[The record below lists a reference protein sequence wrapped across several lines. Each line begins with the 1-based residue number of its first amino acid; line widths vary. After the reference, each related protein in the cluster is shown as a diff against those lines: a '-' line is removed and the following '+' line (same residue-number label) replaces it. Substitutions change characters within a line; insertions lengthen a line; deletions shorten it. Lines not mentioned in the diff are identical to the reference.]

1 MYYLR
6 NVLALTNSP
15 YPCVS
20 ECGRKE
26 LFISVTNLSAA
37 QSARTASARAF
48 VHSLNILIKYARMY
62 GYDHKRTEAQ
72 FETTWNELQQG
83 LPVTDAGFLLGVSD
97 NKLLLDGIP
106 LEAGNAERSFA
117 TLLTTAGLASLH
129 FSKDVTVEDF
139 TRLVR
144 AFTIAGSKATDV
156 AKQIKEAL
164 GAGKQNS
171 TIKINE
177 VKFVAADPLTG
188 DVSIA
193 AQIAAQTLGPEFKQW
208 LNDPQKLLQLIAAAE
223 GASSSGG
230 QGAAPG
236 VPMVPLGSVP
246 NFGGP
251 GGTGAGSGTGA
262 SGGGG
267 TGGGFGGS
275 FGFGGGGGTGSG
287 TGSGGPGGS
296 GSGTGAAAGPAPA
309 WTGVVPLQ
317 EQEVIQAI
325 RLLTRFGQ
333 VQHDP
338 AVKEEDL
345 QKDINDAAPNTRLSL
360 QQLLGS
366 LAARATQDTDDTPLL
381 MKAAEHMAIRF
392 ALERYQRG
400 EVKVN
405 AVHQMMEHMSRQMD
419 SLRQI
424 LRMQEEKMSKAGIL
438 VESHADILDRM
449 FWAEVPESGKKSVLM
464 SHEAPCVPPR
474 NVRQFV
480 EQLLERDDTQSASE
494 ILNNYSSCL
503 SAKDT
508 DPRRKAAIGLSQL
521 ADLYA
526 RLGGQP
532 MAQAVRKVS
541 EQIITEKDAELQSLM
556 SAAFVRLSQEASAAK
571 NYAALNEVCAGM
583 EMVSVQRPVLMSD
596 LRPRVGVENRLPEF
610 IEEALRSDQIPPD
623 LLSVLRRTCQSG
635 AEHMADRFFRCM
647 RRDECD
653 RMIELVKSLGS
664 AILTQLREILR
675 TGQSRQASSVVGLVS
690 RLDVG
695 TLLELLPARLPEWN
709 RFYHDV
715 AVRQIAYGAAP
726 DRGRTLLELSEVLD
740 PLVLPE
746 ALDEIGMSGDIT
758 AAGPLIAMARP
769 GEAASRSPFVQ
780 LKAIES
786 LGRLK
791 DVESVNTLREILEA
805 KKTFGHIHHKELR
818 IAAAQA
824 LSKIDPRYSSQVMSD
839 SGFEPAEL
847 AIAPLDAAPAC
858 PWVRQRR
865 YERMVL
871 AKTVSATIGSSWG
884 KSKIMI
890 RELSLGGGMGTK
902 EDNLRIGSEADLE
915 ISVGMRSK
923 IRAHVLLRR
932 ARVNEVGFEIVNT
945 DLESRYR
952 LRRLLVDALNHAP
965 QNKGQEWG
973 GERKV

>member
-1 MYYLR
+1 
-6 NVLALTNSP
+6 
-15 YPCVS
+15 
-20 ECGRKE
+20 
-26 LFISVTNLSAA
+26 
-37 QSARTASARAF
+37 
-48 VHSLNILIKYARMY
+48 MY

-72 FETTWNELQQG
+72 FETTWNELAAA
-83 LPVTDAGFLLGVSD
+83 LPAGGFLLGVTD

-106 LEAGNAERSFA
+106 LESGQSEKSFA

-129 FSKDVTVEDF
+129 FSKDVTEEDF
-139 TRLVR
+139 VRLVR
-144 AFTIAGSKATDV
+144 AFTVAGSKATDV

-164 GAGKQNS
+164 GVGKQGS

-223 GASSSGG
+223 GANAGG
-230 QGAAPG
+230 GRGTGEAG

-246 NFGGP
+246 NLPAGQS
-251 GGTGAGSGTGA
+251 AGSVA
-262 SGGGG
+262 SGAG
-267 TGGGFGGS
+267 TGG
-275 FGFGGGGGTGSG
+275 
-287 TGSGGPGGS
+287 
-296 GSGTGAAAGPAPA
+296 AAGAAPA
-309 WTGVVPLQ
+309 WTGGMVPLQ

-333 VQHDP
+333 VQQDP
-338 AVKEEDL
+338 GVKEEVLHKELTETD
-345 QKDINDAAPNTRLSL
+345 PNTRLNL

-366 LAARATQDTDDTPLL
+366 LAAQASAAQEEDTPLL

-392 ALERYQRG
+392 ALERYQKG

-419 SLRQI
+419 SLRSI
-424 LRMQEEKMSKAGIL
+424 LKLQEEKMSKAGIL

-449 FWAEVPESGKKSVLM
+449 FWSEVPEAGKKSVLM

-474 NVRQFV
+474 NLRQFV
-480 EQLLERDDTQSASE
+480 EVLLDRDDKAAAGE

-503 SAKDT
+503 SAKEAE
-508 DPRRKAAIGLSQL
+508 PRRRTAIGLSQI

-532 MAQAVRKVS
+532 MAQAIRKLS
-541 EQIITEKDAELQSLM
+541 EQIITEKDPELQSLY
-556 SAAFVRLSQEASAAK
+556 SAAFVRMSQEASAAK
-571 NYAALNEVCAGM
+571 NYAAVNEVCAGM
-583 EMVSVQRPVLMSD
+583 ELVSVERPVMVTD
-596 LRPRVGVENRLPEF
+596 LKARVGVENRLPEY
-610 IEEALRSDQIPPD
+610 IEEAIHLDTIPAD
-623 LLSVLRRTCQSG
+623 LLSVLRRTSQAGS
-635 AEHMADRFFRCM
+635 EHLADRFFRCM

-653 RMIELVKSLGS
+653 GMIELVKQLGS
-664 AILTQLREILR
+664 PVLNQLREILR
-675 TGQSRQASSVVGLVS
+675 TGQPRQAAGAVGLIS

-715 AVRQIAYGAAP
+715 VVRQIAYGAAT
-726 DRGRTLLELSEVLD
+726 DRGRTLLELAEVLD
-740 PLVLPE
+740 PVVLPE
-746 ALDEIGMSGDIT
+746 AVDEIGMSSDQT
-758 AAGPLIAMARP
+758 SVPPLIAMAKP
-769 GEAASRSPFVQ
+769 GDAASRSPFVQ

-786 LGRLK
+786 LGRLR
-791 DVESVNTLREILEA
+791 DPEAVATLREILEA
-805 KKTFGHIHHKELR
+805 KKTFGWVHHRELR

-824 LSKIDPRYSSQVMSD
+824 LSKTDPRYSSQVLSD
-839 SGFEPAEL
+839 SGLETAEL
-847 AIAPLDAAPAC
+847 AIAPLDMAPAC

-865 YERMVL
+865 YERLVL
-871 AKTVSATIGSSWG
+871 AKTVIGTLGSSWG
-884 KSKIMI
+884 KSKIQI

-915 ISVGMRSK
+915 ISLGMRSK

-945 DLESRYR
+945 DLESRYK
-952 LRRLLVDALNHAP
+952 LRRLLVEALNHAP
-965 QNKGQEWG
+965 QNKGQDWG
-973 GERKV
+973 GGRKV

>member
-1 MYYLR
+1 M
-6 NVLALTNSP
+6 
-15 YPCVS
+15 
-20 ECGRKE
+20 
-26 LFISVTNLSAA
+26 
-37 QSARTASARAF
+37 
-48 VHSLNILIKYARMY
+48 HSLNILIKYARMY

-72 FETTWNELQQG
+72 FETTWNELQNG
-83 LPVTDAGFLLGVSD
+83 LPATGDAGFLLGVSD

-129 FSKDVTVEDF
+129 FSRDVTVEDF

-144 AFTIAGSKATDV
+144 AFTVAGSKATDV
-156 AKQIKEAL
+156 AKQIKDSL
-164 GAGKQNS
+164 IGGKNS
-171 TIKINE
+171 IKINE

-223 GASSSGG
+223 GANSGG
-230 QGAAPG
+230 TAGAPG

-246 NFGGP
+246 HLGGGGGNGPGGGPGSGGAGGSGGFGSGVGGP
-251 GGTGAGSGTGA
+251 GGGFGGGSGT
-262 SGGGG
+262 GGGG
-267 TGGGFGGS
+267 TGV
-275 FGFGGGGGTGSG
+275 
-287 TGSGGPGGS
+287 GS
-296 GSGTGAAAGPAPA
+296 GSPGGPAGTGAGVAVAPA
-309 WTGVVPLQ
+309 WTGGMVPLQ

-345 QKDINDAAPNTRLSL
+345 QKEISQTDPNTRVNL

-366 LAARATQDTDDTPLL
+366 LAARATSAQEDDTPLL

-392 ALERYQRG
+392 ALERYSKG

-424 LRMQEEKMSKAGIL
+424 LKMQEDKMSKAGIL

-480 EQLLERDDTQSASE
+480 EALLEREDNDSATE
-494 ILNNYSSCL
+494 ILNNYSGCL
-503 SAKDT
+503 SVKEPE
-508 DPRRKAAIGLSQL
+508 PRRKAAIGLSQL

-541 EQIITEKDAELQSLM
+541 EQLIKEKDAELQSLL
-556 SAAFVRLSQEASAAK
+556 SAAFVRLSQEASSAK
-571 NYAALNEVCAGM
+571 NYSAINEVCAGM
-583 EMVSVQRPVLMSD
+583 ELVSVERPVLAQD

-610 IEEALRSDQIPPD
+610 IEEALRQDAIPD
-623 LLSVLRRTCQSG
+623 ELLSVLRRTCHAG
-635 AEHMADRFFRCM
+635 AEHLADRFFRCM

-653 RMIELVKSLGS
+653 RMIELVKQMGS
-664 AILTQLREILR
+664 PVLTQLREILR
-675 TGQSRQASSVVGLVS
+675 TGQPRQASGGVGLIS

-695 TLLELLPARLPEWN
+695 TLLELLPVRLPEWN
-709 RFYHDV
+709 RFYHDIV
-715 AVRQIAYGAAP
+715 VRQIAYGAGP
-726 DRGRTLLELSEVLD
+726 DRGRTLLELAEVLD
-740 PLVLPE
+740 PVVLPE
-746 ALDEIGMSGDIT
+746 AVDEIGMSGDVT
-758 AAGPLIAMARP
+758 TVLPLIAMAKP

-780 LKAIES
+780 LKALES

-791 DVESVNTLREILEA
+791 DPQAIPTLREILEA
-805 KKTFGHIHHKELR
+805 KKTFGWIHHRELR

-824 LSKIDPRYSSQVMSD
+824 LSKTDPRYSTQVMSD
-839 SGFEPAEL
+839 SGLEPAEL
-847 AIAPLDAAPAC
+847 AIAPLDTAPAC

-871 AKTVSATIGSSWG
+871 TKTVSATIGSSWG
-884 KSKIMI
+884 KSRIQI

-915 ISVGMRSK
+915 ISLGMRSK

-945 DLESRYR
+945 DLESRYK
-952 LRRLLVDALNHAP
+952 LRRLLVDALNHVP
-965 QNKGQEWG
+965 QNKGTEWSG
-973 GERKV
+973 DRKV

>member
-1 MYYLR
+1 MSF
-6 NVLALTNSP
+6 VLAFPEEFAISATNMS
-15 YPCVS
+15 
-20 ECGRKE
+20 
-26 LFISVTNLSAA
+26 
-37 QSARTASARAF
+37 QSARAASARAF

-83 LPVTDAGFLLGVSD
+83 LPSTGDSGFLLGVSD

-117 TLLTTAGLASLH
+117 TLLNTAGLASLH
-129 FSKDVTVEDF
+129 FSKDVTIEDF

-144 AFTIAGSKATDV
+144 AFTVAGSKATDV
-156 AKQIKEAL
+156 AKHIKDAL
-164 GAGKQNS
+164 GGGKVGS

-223 GASSSGG
+223 GATSGG
-230 QGAAPG
+230 AGQSAGDG
-236 VPMVPLGSVP
+236 TPMVPLGSAPNIPQGKGRWVP
-246 NFGGP
+246 DGTPVSTP
-251 GGTGAGSGTGA
+251 GGT
-262 SGGGG
+262 
-267 TGGGFGGS
+267 
-275 FGFGGGGGTGSG
+275 
-287 TGSGGPGGS
+287 
-296 GSGTGAAAGPAPA
+296 AAGAAPA
-309 WTGVVPLQ
+309 WTGGMVPLQ

-333 VQHDP
+333 VQQDP
-338 AVKEEDL
+338 NVKEEDI
-345 QKDINDAAPNTRLSL
+345 QKELVETDPNTRLNL

-366 LAARATQDTDDTPLL
+366 LAAKASAEEEDTPLL

-392 ALERYQRG
+392 ALERYQKG
-400 EVKVN
+400 EIKVN

-419 SLRQI
+419 SLRSI
-424 LRMQEEKMSKAGIL
+424 LKMQEEKMSKAGIL

-449 FWAEVPESGKKSVLM
+449 FWAEVPEAGKKSVLL

-480 EQLLERDDTQSASE
+480 EVLLDREDKDTAGE

-503 SAKDT
+503 SAKDV
-508 DPRRKAAIGLSQL
+508 DPRRKTAIGLSQL

-526 RLGGQP
+526 RLGGEP
-532 MAQAVRKVS
+532 MGRAIRKLS
-541 EQIITEKDAELQSLM
+541 EQLIVDKDPELQSLL

-571 NYAALNEVCAGM
+571 NYAAVNEVCAGM
-583 EMVSVQRPVLMSD
+583 ELVSVERPVLMSD

-610 IEEALRSDQIPPD
+610 IEEALHQEPIAKD
-623 LLSVLRRTCQSG
+623 LAALLRRTSQAG
-635 AEHMADRFFRCM
+635 AEHLADRFFRCM

-653 RMIELVKSLGS
+653 RMIELVRELGS
-664 AILTQLREILR
+664 PVLVQLREILR
-675 TGQSRQASSVVGLVS
+675 TGQPRQASGAVGLIS

-695 TLLELLPARLPEWN
+695 TLLELLPVRLPEWN

-726 DRGRTLLELSEVLD
+726 DRGRTLLELAEVLD
-740 PLVLPE
+740 PVVLPE
-746 ALDEIGMSGDIT
+746 AVDEIGMSGDAT
-758 AAGPLIAMARP
+758 AVPPLIAMAKP
-769 GEAASRSPFVQ
+769 GDAASRSPFVQ
-780 LKAIES
+780 LKALES

-791 DVESVNTLREILEA
+791 DPEAVAILREILEA
-805 KKTFGHIHHKELR
+805 KKTFGWVYHRELR

-824 LSKIDPRYSSQVMSD
+824 LSKTDPRYSSQVMSD
-839 SGFEPAEL
+839 SGIEPAEL
-847 AIAPLDAAPAC
+847 AIAPLDTAPAC

-865 YERMVL
+865 YERLVL
-871 AKTVSATIGSSWG
+871 AKTVVGTIGSSWG
-884 KSKIMI
+884 RSKIQI

-902 EDNLRIGSEADLE
+902 EDSLRIGSEAEIE
-915 ISVGMRSK
+915 ISVGMRAK

-945 DLESRYR
+945 DLDSRHK
-952 LRRLLVDALNHAP
+952 LRRLLIEALNSAP
-965 QNKGQEWG
+965 QNKSQQWG
-973 GERKV
+973 GDRKV

>member
-1 MYYLR
+1 
-6 NVLALTNSP
+6 
-15 YPCVS
+15 
-20 ECGRKE
+20 
-26 LFISVTNLSAA
+26 
-37 QSARTASARAF
+37 
-48 VHSLNILIKYARMY
+48 MY
-62 GYDHKRTEAQ
+62 GYSHKRTEAQ
-72 FETTWNELQQG
+72 FEITWNELQQG
-83 LPVTDAGFLLGVSD
+83 LPTTGDSGFLLGVSD

-106 LEAGNAERSFA
+106 LETGNSERSFA
-117 TLLTTAGLASLH
+117 QLLNTAGLASLH

-144 AFTIAGSKATDV
+144 AFTVAGSKVQDISKA
-156 AKQIKEAL
+156 IKEAL
-164 GAGKQNS
+164 GAGKNNS

-223 GASSSGG
+223 GANAGGG
-230 QGAAPG
+230 QAGTAGG

-246 NFGGP
+246 NPVP
-251 GGTGAGSGTGA
+251 GQIAGAGTGTGTG
-262 SGGGG
+262 
-267 TGGGFGGS
+267 TGV
-275 FGFGGGGGTGSG
+275 
-287 TGSGGPGGS
+287 
-296 GSGTGAAAGPAPA
+296 APA
-309 WTGVVPLQ
+309 WTGGMVPLQ
-317 EQEVIQAI
+317 EQEVVQAI

-333 VQHDP
+333 VQQDP
-338 AVKEEDL
+338 NLKEEDI
-345 QKDINDAAPNTRLSL
+345 QKELIETDPNTRLNL

-366 LAARATQDTDDTPLL
+366 LAAKATTDQQDTPLL

-392 ALERYQRG
+392 ALGRYQKG

-419 SLRQI
+419 SLRSI
-424 LRMQEEKMSKAGIL
+424 LKLQEDKMSKAGIL

-464 SHEAPCVPPR
+464 SNEAPCVPPR
-474 NVRQFV
+474 NLRQFV
-480 EQLLERDDTQSASE
+480 EVLLDRDDKQSATE

-503 SAKDT
+503 GAKET
-508 DPRRKAAIGLSQL
+508 EARRRTAIGLSQL

-532 MAQAVRKVS
+532 MGHAIRKLS
-541 EQIITEKDAELQSLM
+541 EQLIAEKDPEMQSLF
-556 SAAFVRLSQEASAAK
+556 SAAFVRLSQEASSAR
-571 NYAALNEVCAGM
+571 NYAAVNEVCAGI
-583 EMVSVQRPVLMSD
+583 ELVSVERPVLMAD

-610 IEEALRSDQIPPD
+610 IEEALRQTPIPAD
-623 LLSVLRRTCQSG
+623 LLSVLRRTCQAG
-635 AEHMADRFFRCM
+635 AEHLADRFFRCM

-653 RMIELVKSLGS
+653 NMVELVKELGTPVLS
-664 AILTQLREILR
+664 QLREILR
-675 TGQSRQASSVVGLVS
+675 TGQPRQASSAVGLIS

-695 TLLELLPARLPEWN
+695 TLLELLPVRLPEWN

-715 AVRQIAYGAAP
+715 VVRQIAYGAAA
-726 DRGRTLLELSEVLD
+726 DRGRTLLELAEVLD

-746 ALDEIGMSGDIT
+746 AVDEIGMSGDMT
-758 AAGPLIAMARP
+758 STPPLIAMARP
-769 GEAASRSPFVQ
+769 GESASRSPFIQ

-791 DVESVNTLREILEA
+791 DGESVATLRELLEA
-805 KKTFGHIHHKELR
+805 KKTFGWVHHRELR

-824 LSKIDPRYSSQVMSD
+824 LSKTDPRYSSQVLSD
-839 SGFEPAEL
+839 SGLEPAEL
-847 AIAPLDAAPAC
+847 AIAPLDMAPAC

-865 YERMVL
+865 YERLIL
-871 AKTVSATIGSSWG
+871 AKTVSAVIGSSWG
-884 KSKIMI
+884 RSKIQI

-902 EDNLRIGSEADLE
+902 EDSLRIGSEAELE
-915 ISVGMRSK
+915 ISLGMRSK

-952 LRRLLVDALNHAP
+952 LRRLLVDALNHVP
-965 QNKGQEWG
+965 KDKGQEWSG
-973 GERKV
+973 DRKV

>member
-1 MYYLR
+1 
-6 NVLALTNSP
+6 
-15 YPCVS
+15 
-20 ECGRKE
+20 
-26 LFISVTNLSAA
+26 
-37 QSARTASARAF
+37 
-48 VHSLNILIKYARMY
+48 MY
-62 GYDHKRTEAQ
+62 GYGHKRTEAQ
-72 FETTWNELQQG
+72 FETTWNELQVG
-83 LPVTDAGFLLGVSD
+83 LPSGGFLLGVSE
-97 NKLLLDGIP
+97 NRLLLDGIP
-106 LEAGNAERSFA
+106 LESGQAEKSFA

-129 FSKDVTVEDF
+129 FSKDVTEEDF
-139 TRLVR
+139 VRLVR
-144 AFTIAGSKATDV
+144 AFMVAGSKAGDV
-156 AKQIKEAL
+156 AKQLKEAL
-164 GAGKQNS
+164 KESKQG

-223 GASSSGG
+223 GANSGG
-230 QGAAPG
+230 GKSADG
-236 VPMVPLGSVP
+236 TPMVPLGSVP
-246 NFGGP
+246 NLPAGNSGA
-251 GGTGAGSGTGA
+251 GGTGAGSGVG

-267 TGGGFGGS
+267 TG
-275 FGFGGGGGTGSG
+275 TGV
-287 TGSGGPGGS
+287 
-296 GSGTGAAAGPAPA
+296 APA
-309 WTGVVPLQ
+309 WTGGMVPLQ
-317 EQEVIQAI
+317 EQEVVQAI

-333 VQHDP
+333 VQQDP
-338 AVKEEDL
+338 NVKEEDL
-345 QKDINDAAPNTRLSL
+345 QKELTQTDPNTRLNL

-366 LAARATQDTDDTPLL
+366 LAAKATSAQEEETPLL

-392 ALERYQRG
+392 ALERYQKG

-424 LRMQEEKMSKAGIL
+424 LKMQEEKMNKAGIL

-449 FWAEVPESGKKSVLM
+449 FWSEVPEAGKKSVLL

-474 NVRQFV
+474 NLRQFV
-480 EQLLERDDTQSASE
+480 ELLLDRDDKQLATD
-494 ILNNYSSCL
+494 ILNNYSGCL
-503 SAKDT
+503 SAKEAE
-508 DPRRKAAIGLSQL
+508 PRRRTAIGLSQL

-526 RLGGQP
+526 RLGGEP
-532 MAQAVRKVS
+532 MGHAVRKLS
-541 EQIITEKDAELQSLM
+541 EQIIAEKDAEMQSLF
-556 SAAFVRLSQEASAAK
+556 SAAFVRLAQESSAAK
-571 NYAALNEVCAGM
+571 NYAAINEVCAGM
-583 EMVSVQRPVLMSD
+583 ELISVERPVLMAD
-596 LRPRVGVENRLPEF
+596 LRARVGVENRLPEF
-610 IEEALRSDQIPPD
+610 IEEAIRMEPVAPEMLQ
-623 LLSVLRRTCQSG
+623 VLRRTSQSG
-635 AEHMADRFFRCM
+635 AEHLADRFFRCM

-653 RMIELVKSLGS
+653 RMIELVKELGS
-664 AILTQLREILR
+664 PILLQLREILR
-675 TGQSRQASSVVGLVS
+675 TGQPRQASSAVGLVS

-709 RFYHDV
+709 RFYHDIV
-715 AVRQIAYGAAP
+715 VREIAYGAAA
-726 DRGRTLLELSEVLD
+726 DRGRTLLELAEVLD

-746 ALDEIGMSGDIT
+746 AVDEIGMSGDMT
-758 AAGPLIAMARP
+758 AVPPLIAMARP
-769 GEAASRSPFVQ
+769 GDTASRSPYVQ

-791 DVESVNTLREILEA
+791 DAEAVGTLRDIVES
-805 KKTFGHIHHKELR
+805 KKTFGWVYHRELR

-824 LSKIDPRYSSQVMSD
+824 LSKTDPRYSTQVMSD
-839 SGFEPAEL
+839 SGLEAAEL

-865 YERMVL
+865 YERLIL
-871 AKTVSATIGSSWG
+871 AKTVAGTIGSSWG

-915 ISVGMRSK
+915 ISVGMRAK

-932 ARVNEVGFEIVNT
+932 ARVNEVGFEIVST
-945 DLESRYR
+945 DLESRYK
-952 LRRLLVDALNHAP
+952 LRRLLVEALNSAP
-965 QNKGQEWG
+965 QNKGHEWG

>member
-1 MYYLR
+1 MR
-6 NVLALTNSP
+6 A
-15 YPCVS
+15 
-20 ECGRKE
+20 
-26 LFISVTNLSAA
+26 
-37 QSARTASARAF
+37 ASARAF

-72 FETTWNELQQG
+72 FETTWNELQHG
-83 LPVTDAGFLLGVSD
+83 LPTTGDSGFLLGVTD

-106 LEAGNAERSFA
+106 LETGNAERSFA

-144 AFTIAGSKATDV
+144 AFTVAGSKATDV
-156 AKQIKEAL
+156 AKQIKDAL
-164 GAGKQNS
+164 GAGKPGS

-223 GASSSGG
+223 GANSGG
-230 QGAAPG
+230 GGQATPG

-246 NFGGP
+246 NFGG
-251 GGTGAGSGTGA
+251 GSGTGT
-262 SGGGG
+262 GGGG
-267 TGGGFGGS
+267 
-275 FGFGGGGGTGSG
+275 GFGGGGGTGTGGPGTGGHSG
-287 TGSGGPGGS
+287 TG
-296 GSGTGAAAGPAPA
+296 TGVAPA
-309 WTGVVPLQ
+309 WTGGMVPLQ

-338 AVKEEDL
+338 TIKEEDL
-345 QKDINDAAPNTRLSL
+345 QKELTQTDPNTRLNL

-366 LAARATQDTDDTPLL
+366 LASKAATAEEEDTPLL

-392 ALERYQRG
+392 ALERYQKG

-424 LRMQEEKMSKAGIL
+424 LKMQEEKMSKAGIL

-480 EQLLERDDTQSASE
+480 EVLLEREDTQSAAE

-503 SAKDT
+503 SVKEIE
-508 DPRRKAAIGLSQL
+508 PRRKAAIGLSQL

-532 MAQAVRKVS
+532 MAQAIRKLS
-541 EQIITEKDAELQSLM
+541 EQLISDKDPELQSLM

-571 NYAALNEVCAGM
+571 NYAAVNEVCAGM
-583 EMVSVQRPVLMSD
+583 ELVSVERPVLMSD

-610 IEEALRSDQIPPD
+610 IEEALHQDTVPAD
-623 LLSVLRRTCQSG
+623 LLSVLRRTSQSG
-635 AEHMADRFFRCM
+635 AEHVADRFFRCM

-653 RMIELVKSLGS
+653 RMIELVKELGS
-664 AILTQLREILR
+664 PVLVQLREILR
-675 TGQSRQASSVVGLVS
+675 TGQPRQASSTVGLVS

-695 TLLELLPARLPEWN
+695 TLLELLPVRLPEWN
-709 RFYHDV
+709 RFYHDMV
-715 AVRQIAYGAAP
+715 VRQIAYGAAL
-726 DRGRTLLELSEVLD
+726 DRGRTLLELAEVLD
-740 PLVLPE
+740 PVVLPE
-746 ALDEIGMSGDIT
+746 AVDEIGMSGDIT
-758 AAGPLIAMARP
+758 AAPPLVAMARP
-769 GEAASRSPFVQ
+769 GDAVSRSAFVQ

-786 LGRLK
+786 LGRLR
-791 DVESVNTLREILEA
+791 DPEAVATLREILES
-805 KKTFGHIHHKELR
+805 KKTFGYLHHKELR

-824 LSKIDPRYSSQVMSD
+824 LSKTDPRYSSQVMQD
-839 SGFEPAEL
+839 SGFEAAEL
-847 AIAPLDAAPAC
+847 AIAPLDTAPAC

-865 YERMVL
+865 YERLIL
-871 AKTVSATIGSSWG
+871 AKTVAATIGSSWG
-884 KSKIMI
+884 KSRIQI

-915 ISVGMRSK
+915 ISLGMRSK

-932 ARVNEVGFEIVNT
+932 A
-945 DLESRYR
+945 
-952 LRRLLVDALNHAP
+952 
-965 QNKGQEWG
+965 
-973 GERKV
+973 